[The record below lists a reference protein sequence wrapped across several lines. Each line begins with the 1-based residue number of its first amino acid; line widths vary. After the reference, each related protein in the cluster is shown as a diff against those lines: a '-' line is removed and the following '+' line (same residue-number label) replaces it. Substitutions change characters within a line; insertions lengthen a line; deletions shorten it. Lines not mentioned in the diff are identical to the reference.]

1 MLPWR
6 AELSQLVEEER
17 TSLELEEEEV
27 SALELL
33 RRAQDGAH
41 RVEPTAYM
49 YTLAMG
55 ACNAGHAWE
64 RSLEL
69 LSQRKATV
77 GLDAYAYSVAMGA
90 CAQGRQWERALSL
103 LDEMQSNET
112 CRGNAFAWN
121 NAMVA
126 CNRASQPQQTLALYD
141 RMRAGECELSDHD

>member
-1 MLPWR
+1 M
-6 AELSQLVEEER
+6 
-17 TSLELEEEEV
+17 
-27 SALELL
+27 
-33 RRAQDGAH
+33 
-41 RVEPTAYM
+41 
-49 YTLAMG
+49 
-55 ACNAGHAWE
+55 
-64 RSLEL
+64 
-69 LSQRKATV
+69 